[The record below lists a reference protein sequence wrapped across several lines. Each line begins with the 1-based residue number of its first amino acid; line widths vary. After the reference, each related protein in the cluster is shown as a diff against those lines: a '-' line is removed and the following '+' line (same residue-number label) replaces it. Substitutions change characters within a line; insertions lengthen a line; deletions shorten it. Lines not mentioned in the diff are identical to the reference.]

1 MSIIVLQRI
10 AAPLSNRMIRETFK
24 RDCCSR
30 SPVPAGGR

>member
-1 MSIIVLQRI
+1 VLQRI

-30 SPVPAGGR
+30 SRSPAPVAELHH